1 MPETIPCTYCGAAA
15 LPFLRAQDDN
25 RRSTTETFT
34 YYRCDA
40 CRLIFLHPLP
50 ADLSLYYVGDY
61 HAQPASEAERAFHAR
76 LEAIKL
82 AYVQRYAQGKTLLEI
97 GPSYGAFLR
106 LAKQA
111 GFAPEAIE
119 LDADCVAALNAEGI
133 PTLQSAAPLEALRT
147 FGSYDV
153 IGMWHVVE
161 HLPQVWEV
169 LAEAAAHLKPNGILI
184 IAAPNPQALTF
195 RLFKQRWGYLDA
207 PRHIHL
213 LPIALLE
220 GLARQNGLTLIQR
233 TTSSA
238 ESVWHNYGAWRSSL
252 INLVGKGRAQAALG
266 LPQSADQPRS
276 RSSLLK
282 ARVFRLALRALILA
296 AAPMER
302 TGLRGSAYT
311 LIFRKQA

>member
-1 MPETIPCTYCGAAA
+1 MPETIPCTYCSGAA
-15 LPFLRAQDDN
+15 LPFLSAQDDN
-25 RRSTTETFT
+25 RHSTAEAFT
-34 YYRCDA
+34 YYRCTA

-50 ADLSLYYVGDY
+50 VDLSIYYVGDY
-61 HAQPASEAERAFHAR
+61 HAQPAEPERAFHAR

-133 PTLQSAAPLEALRT
+133 PTIQSAAPAEALKT
-147 FGSYDV
+147 LGSYDV
-153 IGMWHVVE
+153 IGLWHVVE
-161 HLPQVWEV
+161 HLPHVWDV

-195 RLFKQRWGYLDA
+195 RLFRRRWGYLDA

-213 LPIALLE
+213 LPVALLE
-220 GLARQNGLTLIQR
+220 GLAEKHGLTLLHR

-238 ESVWHNYGAWRSSL
+238 EAAWHNYGAWRSSL

-276 RSSLLK
+276 RSSRLK
-282 ARVFRLALRALILA
+282 ARLFRLALRALILA
-296 AAPMER
+296 AMPLER

-311 LIFRKQA
+311 LIFRKPA